1 MAESHPNWLQDYMR
15 AHIGNHSA
23 AGSAENKLGLRRPPN
38 SEMSPGAAVL
48 NLINQAADVLRDID
62 DHAAERH
69 ARAETLAK
77 QAIEKVEIA
86 EARVRSAESGRL
98 EAEAETKEFSD
109 RLREVE
115 KVMEQT
121 ASRIAA
127 TEGQLSAA
135 EQRARTAEMRADE
148 AEDALKRVEE
158 AIRTQILEKGFGGS
172 SRRAATAA

>member
-1 MAESHPNWLQDYMR
+1 MAESHPNWLREHMR
-15 AHIGNHSA
+15 THIANYSA
-23 AGSAENKLGLRRPPN
+23 VGSADNIVNLRRPPN
-38 SEMSPGAAVL
+38 SETGPGATVL
-48 NLINQAADVLRDID
+48 NLIYQAADLVRDID

-77 QAIEKVEIA
+77 QAIENVEIA

-172 SRRAATAA
+172 CRSAAPAA